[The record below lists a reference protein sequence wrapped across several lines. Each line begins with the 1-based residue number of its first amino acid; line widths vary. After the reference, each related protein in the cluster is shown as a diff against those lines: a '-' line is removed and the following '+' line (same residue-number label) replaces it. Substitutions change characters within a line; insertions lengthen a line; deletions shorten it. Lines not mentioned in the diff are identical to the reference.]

1 MVVSQ
6 MFSPAKVIFAGIG
19 VLLQVSIP
27 LDLFVGDI
35 VTPGSVRQPR
45 MSTQDKMCSL
55 ISSHG

>member
-6 MFSPAKVIFAGIG
+6 MFSPAKVIYAGIG
-19 VLLQVSIP
+19 VLFQVSIP

-35 VTPGSVRQPR
+35 VTPGSVRRPR
-45 MSTQDKMCSL
+45 MSTRDMMCSL